1 MVENSE
7 KQLVNTIFQY
17 RIGLTF
23 KHKTAWFLIHMASLL
38 QLHITINRQNQIIS
52 HRASNREVKVLTLQ
66 SVYKVQQN

>member
-1 MVENSE
+1 MVKNSE

-23 KHKTAWFLIHMASLL
+23 KHKTSLVFNTYGC
-38 QLHITINRQNQIIS
+38 ITPAAYHHQQAKPNNLTQGFNT
-52 HRASNREVKVLTLQ
+52 EVKVLTLQ